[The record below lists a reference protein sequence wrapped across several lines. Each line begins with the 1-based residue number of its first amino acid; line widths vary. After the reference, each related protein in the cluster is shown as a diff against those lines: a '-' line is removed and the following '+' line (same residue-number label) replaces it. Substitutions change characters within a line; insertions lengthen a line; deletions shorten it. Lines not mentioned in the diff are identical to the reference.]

1 MFRKLAAFTSFL
13 LLLSC
18 CAIIGIIIV
27 QGGIPEARQFADRW
41 IAKGKAAV
49 AVLQSD
55 FPGNELAWQG
65 QGKGQG
71 QGQGKGADG
80 LAGAADPAANAAA
93 DAAAG
98 AANSAFNG
106 AGSGR
111 SAAGQR
117 AGGDAEQAVDWSR
130 EVVAASKAE
139 LQAALAAGLQQKLES
154 FTVVYAG
161 APGELDSGGLSAVME
176 AAIYEDD
183 YTAYTIASYAVESLS
198 SGRRTELS
206 VSAEYREQAAQ
217 SRYVQEEAARIVAGL
232 ITPDMGDH
240 QKIKQLHDWIVLNV
254 KYDESLQR
262 YTAYEALTEGTAV
275 CQGYALLAHAMLAAA
290 GVENRI
296 VEGTI
301 ASGNHAWNLVKLG
314 DSWYHLDTTSDD
326 PVPDE
331 QGRVRYGYYM
341 KADSELQATHRWEM
355 NYPAANQLYYEVVAQ
370 KLEGELS
377 AGERQFFTELERD
390 AGYIWLQAA
399 HIVSGWE
406 QLARRLEEAIDA
418 GERRLEFRYLDGAA
432 LERDFRKAAEA
443 VQAIRSYQISYVPF
457 GQDGSLIVEAVF

>member
-1 MFRKLAAFTSFL
+1 MLRKLAAFTSFIL
-13 LLLSC
+13 LLAC
-18 CAIIGIIIV
+18 CAIIGIIVV

-41 IAKGKAAV
+41 VAKGRAAI

-55 FPGNELAWQG
+55 FPENEIALP
-65 QGKGQG
+65 GQG
-71 QGQGKGADG
+71 QGANG
-80 LAGAADPAANAAA
+80 LAGEGTGNDGPDAAA
-93 DAAAG
+93 DAT
-98 AANSAFNG
+98 AN
-106 AGSGR
+106 GSGEGR
-111 SAAGQR
+111 PAAQQG
-117 AGGDAEQAVDWSR
+117 ANGDSGPALDWSR
-130 EVVAASKAE
+130 EVIAASKAE

-161 APGELDSGGLSAVME
+161 APDELDSGGLTAVME

-217 SRYVQEEAARIVAGL
+217 SRYVQEEAARIVASL
-232 ITPDMGDH
+232 ITPDMSDH
-240 QKIKQLHDWIVLNV
+240 QKIKLIHDWVVLNV
-254 KYDESLQR
+254 EYDESLQR

-275 CQGYALLAHAMLAAA
+275 CQGYALLTHAMLAAA
-290 GVENRI
+290 GLENRI

-314 DSWYHLDTTSDD
+314 DAWYHLDTTSDD

-331 QGRVRYGYYM
+331 QGRVLYGYYM
-341 KADSELQATHRWEM
+341 KTDRELRATHSWEM
-355 NYPAANQLYYEVVAQ
+355 KYPAASQLYHEVVTQ
-370 KLEGELS
+370 KLQGELA
-377 AGERQFFTELERD
+377 AGERQFFSALERD
-390 AGYIWLQAA
+390 AGYIWLQGA

-406 QLARRLEEAIDA
+406 QLALRLEEAIQA
-418 GERRLEFRYLDGAA
+418 GERSLKFRYLDGAS
-432 LERDFRKAAEA
+432 LEQDFRKAAES

-457 GQDGSLIVEAVF
+457 GQDGSFIVEAVF